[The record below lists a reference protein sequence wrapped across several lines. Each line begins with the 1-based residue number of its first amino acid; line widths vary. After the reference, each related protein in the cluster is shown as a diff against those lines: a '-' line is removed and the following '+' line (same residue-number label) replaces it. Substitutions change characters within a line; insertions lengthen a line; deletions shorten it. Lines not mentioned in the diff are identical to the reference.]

1 MLTLAFIVDVLNLFI
16 THIHLKG
23 GICMGD
29 NNIICIYNETGDNIE
44 DIMLK
49 IYNDFVNNEFQKVF
63 KT

>member
-1 MLTLAFIVDVLNLFI
+1 
-16 THIHLKG
+16 
-23 GICMGD
+23 MGD